1 MKKRKGPKKP
11 RKIIKKASKKRGYVV
26 LGLIAILG
34 SLFLFGFIP
43 RFFQTLKINQIAA
56 EDPLPKV
63 LILTAHPD
71 EKPITFGLP
80 SSTQAHHIT
89 PIWARTNG
97 YLKSYLADIGDVVKE
112 GQLLAEIET
121 PEVDE
126 QYRQSV
132 ADLASAQ
139 AKRDIAKIT
148 SDRYQALYKADASS
162 VAKQD
167 VDDKVAAYL
176 TAEADLVA
184 AEANMLHFKDLVD
197 FKYIKAPFDGIII
210 ERTVDLGSLISAGSN
225 GSPQRLFVIAQT
237 DIIRVFVS
245 VPQYFFR
252 SIHEGV
258 KGIARIKEF
267 PDDSFPCTVARFAK
281 ALDPVSRTMLTELHI
296 DNKEGKILAGLFTDV
311 TFEFTPETPYYTVPM
326 RAVIIRAGEPQVAVI
341 DEKNVVHLKTVKI
354 GVDYGKEM
362 QIIGGIEPND
372 RIVINP
378 TENIQDGVSVEVEA

>member
-1 MKKRKGPKKP
+1 M
-11 RKIIKKASKKRGYVV
+11 V
-26 LGLIAILG
+26 LGLLLILA

-43 RFFQTLKINQIAA
+43 RFLQTLKINQIAA

-63 LILTAHPD
+63 LLLTAHPD

-80 SSTQAHHIT
+80 SSTQAFHIT
-89 PIWARTNG
+89 PIWARANG
-97 YLKSYLADIGDVVKE
+97 YVKRYLVDIGDVVKE
-112 GQLLAEIET
+112 GQLLAELET

-132 ADLASAQ
+132 ADVASAQ
-139 AKRDIAKIT
+139 ANRDIAKIT
-148 SDRYQALYKADASS
+148 NDRYQALYKADPASI
-162 VAKQD
+162 AKQD
-167 VDDKVAAYL
+167 VDDKMASYL
-176 TAEADLVA
+176 TAEANLVS
-184 AEANMLHFKDLVD
+184 AEANMLHYKDLVE

-210 ERTVDLGSLISAGSN
+210 ERNIDLGSLVSAGSN

-237 DIIRVFVS
+237 NIIRVFVS

-252 SIHEGV
+252 SIQDGV

-267 PDDSFPCTVARFAK
+267 PDTSFPCEVARYAK
-281 ALDPVSRTMLTELHI
+281 ALDPISRTMLTELHI

-326 RAVIIRAGEPQVAVI
+326 RAVIIRTGEPQVAVV

-354 GVDYGKEM
+354 GIDYGKEM

-378 TENIQDGVSVEVEA
+378 TENIQEGVVVEI